1 MNLAF
6 LRGRWCQ
13 RQDLNL
19 RPRAYE
25 SPALPLSYSG
35 FFKSQNAGENLRE
48 TKYSPVESVETSY
61 LCGKGF
67 FLKRSGGLFRK
78 ICSVRLLRGKIAAV
92 SSFIDP
98 EAEGGLNRQISGGF
112 SAVGDGER

>member
-6 LRGRWCQ
+6 LCGRWCQ

-48 TKYSPVESVETSY
+48 AKHSPVEFVETRY
-61 LCGKGF
+61 LCGKRS
-67 FLKRSGGLFRK
+67 FLGRIRGPFGE
-78 ICSVRLLRGKIAAV
+78 IYSVRLLGRKIAAA
-92 SSFIDP
+92 SSFIAP
-98 EAEGGLNRQISGGF
+98 EAKGGFNQQISDGLPE
-112 SAVGDGER
+112 VGDGER